1 MPGNVTIQSL
11 TVNNVTSLIGQ
22 AVVFI
27 KTQLLTPLLQLLVVF
42 VVVYLFL
49 RGVRSL
55 LLRLQKRDLVSST
68 LSGQIYRLVSLA
80 TYAVTVLTLIYMF
93 TSAREVIYI
102 LIVILAAILLANW
115 SIIADMSAYYIM
127 LAFKQSHRA
136 AVLVELPRLGIK
148 GKIIGTG
155 LFYTRIRTLSG
166 KIAYVPNHVIVSE
179 PIVQLT
185 NVQSTVTLEIELDM
199 PKLEKGNPIEQ
210 LERTIKSILGEA
222 RLATRPQD
230 VTVLVLSADSKRVK
244 LEVHV
249 PVMGAE
255 PRPATIN
262 SIVATLMDELGEFS
276 PSIKLKPLI

>member
-1 MPGNVTIQSL
+1 
-11 TVNNVTSLIGQ
+11 
-22 AVVFI
+22 
-27 KTQLLTPLLQLLVVF
+27 
-42 VVVYLFL
+42 
-49 RGVRSL
+49 
-55 LLRLQKRDLVSST
+55 
-68 LSGQIYRLVSLA
+68 
-80 TYAVTVLTLIYMF
+80 MF

-136 AVLVELPRLGIK
+136 VVLVELPRLGIK

-276 PSIKLKPLI
+276 PSIKLKPII